1 MHVKLLCA
9 LGVLVL
15 MKAQALAF
23 LTLLKK
29 KKIKC
34 KRKKIMDNKKKMV
47 DKMMKTKESPT
58 KKIKR
63 EESLSLANLLLTVKI
78 LHTPSAQEMFALN
91 VLKVNSV
98 PLLQGVQA
106 LRILLQTRHVLQ
118 HAPMITMNP
127 LMEKSARNVMI
138 LVLSVKLKKQ
148 WSAMKKFFKA

>member
-1 MHVKLLCA
+1 
-9 LGVLVL
+9 
-15 MKAQALAF
+15 
-23 LTLLKK
+23 
-29 KKIKC
+29 
-34 KRKKIMDNKKKMV
+34 MDNKKKMV

-63 EESLSLANLLLTVKI
+63 EESLSLVNLLLAVKI